1 MKTILLTGAAGF
13 IGSNTASALLDRG
26 DLVIGVDNL
35 NDYYDP
41 ARKQSNLKEVRAGA
55 PDASKFVFYEADIRD
70 EATMDRLF
78 AEHEPDVVIH
88 LAAMA
93 GVRASMDDPRLYF
106 DVNLKGTLTLLEVAQ
121 RHGQPP
127 FVFAST
133 SSVYGRTK
141 VIPFIE
147 TDRADRP
154 LAPYP
159 ASKRAAE
166 LLGHS
171 YFHLYGQNFTAL
183 RFFTVYGPRG
193 RPDMMAYLVLDNIF
207 TGKEVPLY
215 NNGQMH
221 RDWTFVDD
229 IVRGIVAAADQPLG
243 FEVVNLGRGE
253 PILLADF
260 VRLIE
265 ELAGKPSNLTD
276 KPMPAADVEY
286 TYANID
292 RAKELLGYAP
302 KVASSRAFV
311 RFGAGTRAR
320 SSGVGIDEPVQESQ
334 LAVLDR
340 RRCPDDGL
348 LAVDV
353 GAFRL
358 ERAASDVPQSDDRA
372 AVRSAP
378 AVRVPVRVRHHS
390 FLMAFHQSSRRRADL
405 RCDGVCVG
413 RAGRDAASEPRPGR
427 AFPACAL
434 RHRPAWGAGGRLPAG
449 VSGAGGRPGVQAF
462 AR

>member
-13 IGSNTASALLDRG
+13 IGSNTATALLARG
-26 DLVIGVDNL
+26 DRVVGVDNL

-41 ARKQSNLKEVRAGA
+41 ARKHANLEEVRAEA
-55 PDASKFVFYEADIRD
+55 PDPEKFLFHRADIRD
-70 EATMDRLF
+70 EREMDRIF
-78 AEHEPDVVIH
+78 AEHEPDVLIH

-93 GVRASMDDPRLYF
+93 GVRASMDNPRLYL
-106 DVNLKGTLTLLEVAQ
+106 DVNLNGTLTLLDVAQ

-127 FVFAST
+127 IVFAST

-147 TDRADRP
+147 SDRADRP

-171 YFHLYGQNFTAL
+171 YHHLYGQNFTAL

-221 RDWTFVDD
+221 RDWTFIDD
-229 IVRGIVAAADQPLG
+229 IVRGVIAAADRPLG
-243 FEVVNLGRGE
+243 FEVINLGRGK

-260 VRLIE
+260 VRMIE
-265 ELAGKPSNLTD
+265 DLAGKRSNLTD
-276 KPMPAADVEY
+276 QPMPAADVEY

-292 RAKELLGYAP
+292 RARELLDYSPRVSVEQG
-302 KVASSRAFV
+302 VRAFWEWYQ
-311 RFGAGTRAR
+311 R
-320 SSGVGIDEPVQESQ
+320 
-334 LAVLDR
+334 AVL
-340 RRCPDDGL
+340 
-348 LAVDV
+348 
-353 GAFRL
+353 
-358 ERAASDVPQSDDRA
+358 ES
-372 AVRSAP
+372 
-378 AVRVPVRVRHHS
+378 
-390 FLMAFHQSSRRRADL
+390 
-405 RCDGVCVG
+405 
-413 RAGRDAASEPRPGR
+413 
-427 AFPACAL
+427 
-434 RHRPAWGAGGRLPAG
+434 GGR
-449 VSGAGGRPGVQAF
+449 
-462 AR
+462 